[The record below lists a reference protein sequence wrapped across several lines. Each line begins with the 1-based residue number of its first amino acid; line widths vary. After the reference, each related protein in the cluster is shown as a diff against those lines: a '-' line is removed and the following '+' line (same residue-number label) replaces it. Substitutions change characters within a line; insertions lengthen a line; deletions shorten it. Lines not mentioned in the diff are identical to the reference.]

1 MKRVIIYVR
10 VSTQE
15 QAREGYS
22 IGEQIDRL
30 QKYCDAMGWTIYK
43 IYTDAG
49 YTGANTD
56 RPALKELIRD
66 VKKGKADKVVVYKL
80 DRLSRSQ
87 LDTLFLIEK
96 VFLSNNTDFVSMNE
110 NFDTS
115 TPFGRAMIGIL
126 AVFAQLE
133 REQIRERMTMGKDAR
148 AKEGKWNGGKCPIGY
163 SFIADELVINEFV
176 AMQIKELF
184 QLFVDGTPVRT
195 IERMFNDKG
204 YKNQYGTA
212 WTMRQMTRT
221 LENATYIGMLKRK
234 GEWIQGHHASII
246 DNETFEKA
254 QRILQERQKRY
265 EESGLTN
272 GQTTYLGGLIYCTH
286 CGARY
291 GKSRTGS
298 PISKVY
304 INYTCHSRSK
314 KVKSMIIDPNCKN
327 KMYRLNDLDNIIFD
341 EIKKLAI
348 DSSYIHEIKS
358 HHQTTN
364 EDAQKIRIINDKIK
378 EIDSEISRFLDLY
391 GKRRFTF
398 EQLDKKTIPLEEQK
412 AKLME
417 ELESLEDET
426 DSMSE
431 EEAIEI
437 IGSFEE
443 ALEKGNFDEIRGI
456 ITSLINRIDIDN
468 DDITIHWNFM

>member
-1 MKRVIIYVR
+1 
-10 VSTQE
+10 
-15 QAREGYS
+15 
-22 IGEQIDRL
+22 
-30 QKYCDAMGWTIYK
+30 
-43 IYTDAG
+43 
-49 YTGANTD
+49 
-56 RPALKELIRD
+56 
-66 VKKGKADKVVVYKL
+66 
-80 DRLSRSQ
+80 
-87 LDTLFLIEK
+87 
-96 VFLSNNTDFVSMNE
+96 
-110 NFDTS
+110 
-115 TPFGRAMIGIL
+115 
-126 AVFAQLE
+126 
-133 REQIRERMTMGKDAR
+133 
-148 AKEGKWNGGKCPIGY
+148 
-163 SFIADELVINEFV
+163 
-176 AMQIKELF
+176 
-184 QLFVDGTPVRT
+184 
-195 IERMFNDKG
+195 
-204 YKNQYGTA
+204 
-212 WTMRQMTRT
+212 
-221 LENATYIGMLKRK
+221 
-234 GEWIQGHHASII
+234 
-246 DNETFEKA
+246 
-254 QRILQERQKRY
+254 
-265 EESGLTN
+265 
-272 GQTTYLGGLIYCTH
+272 
-286 CGARY
+286 
-291 GKSRTGS
+291 
-298 PISKVY
+298 
-304 INYTCHSRSK
+304 
-314 KVKSMIIDPNCKN
+314 MIIDPNCKN